1 MNKLTKLGLTA
12 VAGSLVASSAYAGAL
27 DVSGSASI
35 KFKSDDD
42 DEVTGNS
49 YSMGKGISFSGSGE
63 MDNGFTMSYSYTM
76 SNAAF
81 SSQNIM
87 LDMGDGGSIGLGN
100 GASGAGLRTVRYLLP
115 TAGEEAW
122 DDTDTDDNGLAQHA
136 DTNAV
141 YYNGNFA
148 GFGVSAAYVQDTGG
162 SDHSIALKYGG
173 LMDGLTLVYGFG
185 EDGET
190 VDLQTYGVQY
200 TMGSVSAAYQ
210 KSERDNTGSTA
221 DEESTGLGVSIAVN
235 ENMSLSYNVWDV
247 DMDTALDEES
257 TGISASY
264 TMGSMKFVGVSNET
278 ENVAGSAG
286 DDTFREISVTF
297 AF

>member
-1 MNKLTKLGLTA
+1 
-12 VAGSLVASSAYAGAL
+12 
-27 DVSGSASI
+27 
-35 KFKSDDD
+35 
-42 DEVTGNS
+42 
-49 YSMGKGISFSGSGE
+49 
-63 MDNGFTMSYSYTM
+63 
-76 SNAAF
+76 
-81 SSQNIM
+81 
-87 LDMGDGGSIGLGN
+87 
-100 GASGAGLRTVRYLLP
+100 
-115 TAGEEAW
+115 
-122 DDTDTDDNGLAQHA
+122 
-136 DTNAV
+136 
-141 YYNGNFA
+141 
-148 GFGVSAAYVQDTGG
+148 
-162 SDHSIALKYGG
+162 
-173 LMDGLTLVYGFG
+173 MDGLTLVYGFG
-185 EDGET
+185 EDGEAT
-190 VDLQTYGVQY
+190 DLQTYGVQY